1 MDFHHNFFDDLMCE
15 KSFYDKFAQYSRT
28 KLMNHLA
35 TFYIHRLL
43 FKHGKQ
49 FQVTANVV
57 DADQKTDRRVS
68 RTYNNHFNALSA
80 SESHLNAHANGIQTL
95 ARLVENPEFAT
106 VSGKY
111 FDANGKEI
119 RKSADA
125 GDVRLQNR
133 LWEASK
139 QLCNGILFP
148 ENSNSIET
156 NGHTN
161 SIQTNSIPVVLN
173 NVH

>member
-1 MDFHHNFFDDLMCE
+1 M
-15 KSFYDKFAQYSRT
+15 QT
-28 KLMNHLA
+28 K
-35 TFYIHRLL
+35 RLT
-43 FKHGKQ
+43 GESD
-49 FQVTANVV
+49 VV
-57 DADQKTDRRVS
+57 DADQKTDRRVREKVQQIVS
-68 RTYNNHFNALSA
+68 THCQLRWNP
-80 SESHLNAHANGIQTL
+80 
-95 ARLVENPEFAT
+95 NPEFAT

-161 SIQTNSIPVVLN
+161 SIQTNSIPAVLN